1 MLDVLRG
8 DQVAGL
14 LLAAATVAAL
24 VLANS
29 PAAPAYDAAREA
41 SFGPSAIGLHLS
53 VGHWAADGLLAVF
66 FFVVGLELRREF
78 TRGELRD
85 PRRAAPAIAGA
96 VGGVVVPALV
106 YVAVVTIAGVP
117 ALHGWAIPTATDIAF
132 ALAVLGLVGRGLP
145 PALRVFLLT
154 LAVVDDLLAVTIIA
168 VGYTDDVQGWALA
181 AAVVPLVLFALATG
195 RGITHPLVLVP
206 LALLAWTLVHASGVH
221 ATVAGVA
228 LGLCAAAGPTADR
241 LEHVVRPFSNA
252 VAIPV
257 FAFFSAGVTV
267 GGITGLRQ
275 ALSDPVAMA
284 IMLGL
289 VVGKAVGITAAALL
303 AARLGRTG
311 LGDGVRPWD
320 VAAVALL
327 AGIGFTVALLVGD
340 LAFGHSDTVT
350 IAILSGSLVAAGLG
364 SVALRVRARAHARPV
379 AGHP

>member
-1 MLDVLRG
+1 MRG

-24 VLANS
+24 VVANS

-275 ALSDPVAMA
+275 ALSDPVAIA

-289 VVGKAVGITAAALL
+289 VVGKAVGITVAALL

-350 IAILSGSLVAAGLG
+350 IAILSGSLLAAGLG
-364 SVALRVRARAHARPV
+364 SAALRVRARAHARPV